1 MLSAMRRS
9 AVPVPVLLGVTML
22 FWGAAFSVT
31 DVALD
36 YTTPG
41 VVACLRALLGAAVLM
56 VLLPLLGGRLPRSRW
71 LWGWAAVAGAGAVTL
86 SLMGLSE
93 GTSRAGPAVAA
104 VLLNSAPFFVAII
117 GRLALDERIT
127 ALRTLGLVVGLRR
140 RRADHPLR
148 PRRRG
153 LRLRARH
160 RLRADADR
168 GRRATPAAAWPCA
181 TSTCA
186 SRTSTW
192 SASPWRSSS
201 AAGCCSIPY
210 ALFSGD
216 PGATDWGSVDLW
228 WSLAFL
234 ALGAQVAAFICFML
248 ALGRWPGSR
257 VYAWTFLA
265 PVVAVVIEALR
276 GNLPGALT
284 TLGILV
290 VIAGVAIV
298 NLPRAEAPQAEE
310 DPLPE
315 RTVA

>member
-1 MLSAMRRS
+1 MLSAMRRR

-36 YTTPG
+36 STTPG
-41 VVACLRALLGAAVLM
+41 IVACLRALLGAAALL
-56 VLLPLLGGRLPRSRW
+56 VLLPVLGGRLPRSRW
-71 LWGWAAVAGAGAVTL
+71 LWGWAAVAGAGASL

-117 GRLALDERIT
+117 GRLALHERIT
-127 ALRTLGLVVGLRR
+127 ALRTAGLVVGFAGVALIILSDPGDVGSGSQLVIGSVLTLIG
-140 RRADHPLR
+140 AIGYACS
-148 PRRRG
+148 G
-153 LRLRARH
+153 LAMRYVYRQQPDVDVFGFSVAQFVWCGVL
-160 RLRADADR
+160 L
-168 GRRATPAAAWPCA
+168 
-181 TSTCA
+181 
-186 SRTSTW
+186 
-192 SASPWRSSS
+192 
-201 AAGCCSIPY
+201 IPY
-210 ALFSGD
+210 ALFTGD
-216 PGATDWGSVDLW
+216 PGSTDWGSPDLW
-228 WSLAFL
+228 WSLLFL

-248 ALGRWPGSR
+248 ALGRWSGSR

-284 TLGILV
+284 TLGIVV

-298 NLPRAEAPQAEE
+298 NLPRAEAPEAVD